1 MRSENIIFKKV
12 INFGTVKN
20 IGNIFCEIRIRDNGE
35 YKELSISGVEGPRKS
50 GNCRGSC
57 GQINDTIVEHIK
69 RDEFNK
75 FADGWDKKSILHF
88 IEVWKTWHLNGMK
101 AGNAK
106 QEAFVKKYLE
116 ENPTE
121 RYDYTKMCKLLE
133 EHNLFED
140 KDDIYNGKPYKYGH
154 GWRYVALPE
163 EVIDYV
169 KSLPE
174 TKIIPAWV

>member
-1 MRSENIIFKKV
+1 MRSDNIIFKKV
-12 INFGTVKN
+12 VNLGTVKN

-35 YKELSISGVEGPRKS
+35 YKELSISGVEGPRKN

-57 GQINDTIVEHIK
+57 GQINDTIVEHIE

-75 FADGWDKKSILHF
+75 FAAGWDKKSILHF
-88 IEVWKTWHLNGMK
+88 IEVWKEWHLNGMK

-106 QEAFVKKYLE
+106 QEAFVKKYIE
-116 ENPTE
+116 EHPME
-121 RYDYTKMCKLLE
+121 RHTYTNICKVLE

-140 KDDIYNGKPYKYGH
+140 KDDIYNGKPYKYGNA
-154 GWRYVALPE
+154 WRYVALPE
-163 EVIDYV
+163 EVIEYV

-174 TKIIPAWV
+174 TKIIPALV

>member
-1 MRSENIIFKKV
+1 MRSDNIIFKKV
-12 INFGTVKN
+12 VHLGFVKY
-20 IGNIFCEIRIRDNGE
+20 IGNVFCEITIKDRGE
-35 YKELSISGVEGPRKS
+35 YKELSICGVEGPRKN

-57 GQINDTIVEHIK
+57 GQINDTILEHIK
-69 RDEFNK
+69 SDGFKN
-75 FADGWDKKSILHF
+75 FAAGWDKKSILHF
-88 IEVWKTWHLNGMK
+88 IEVWKEWHLNGLH

-121 RYDYTKMCKLLE
+121 KYDYTKMCKVLE

-154 GWRYVALPE
+154 GGRYVALPE
-163 EVIDYV
+163 EVIEYV

>member
-1 MRSENIIFKKV
+1 MRSDNIIFKKV
-12 INFGTVKN
+12 VHLGFVKY
-20 IGNIFCEIRIRDNGE
+20 IGNVFCEITIKDRGE
-35 YKELSISGVEGPRKS
+35 YKELSICGVEGPRKN

-57 GQINDTIVEHIK
+57 GQINDTILEHIK
-69 RDEFNK
+69 SDGFKN
-75 FADGWDKKSILHF
+75 FAAGWDKKSILHF
-88 IEVWKTWHLNGMK
+88 IEVWKEWHLNGLH
-101 AGNAK
+101 AGNEK

-121 RYDYTKMCKLLE
+121 KYDYTKMCKVLE

-163 EVIDYV
+163 EVIEYV

>member
-12 INFGTVKN
+12 VHLGFVKF
-20 IGNIFCEIRIRDNGE
+20 IGDVFCEIAIKDKGE
-35 YKELSISGVEGPRKS
+35 YKELTISGVEGPRKN

-69 RDEFNK
+69 RDEFKN
-75 FADGWDKKSILHF
+75 FAAGWDKKSILHF
-88 IEVWKTWHLNGMK
+88 IEVWKTWHLNGLH

-106 QEAFVKKYLE
+106 QEAIVKKYLE
-116 ENPTE
+116 EHPME
-121 RYDYTKMCKLLE
+121 RHNYTNICKVLE
-133 EHNLFED
+133 EHNLLVDE
-140 KDDIYNGKPYKYGH
+140 DDIYNGKPYKYGTA
-154 GWRYVALPE
+154 WRYVALPE

>member
-1 MRSENIIFKKV
+1 MRSDNIIFKKV
-12 INFGTVKN
+12 VHLGFVKF
-20 IGNIFCEIRIRDNGE
+20 IGNVFCEIIIKDKGE
-35 YKELSISGVEGPRKS
+35 YKELSICGVEGPRKN

-57 GQINDTIVEHIK
+57 GQIKDVIVEHIK
-69 RDEFNK
+69 SDNFK
-75 FADGWDKKSILHF
+75 TFAAGWDKNSILHF
-88 IEVWKTWHLNGMK
+88 IKVWKEWHLNGLH

-121 RYDYTKMCKLLE
+121 KYDYTKMCKVLE

-154 GWRYVALPE
+154 GWRYVGLPE
-163 EVIDYV
+163 EVIDYM

-174 TKIIPAWV
+174 TKITPAWV